1 MDMPALAPQSLAT
14 HRRIDPPFHLF
25 ALPVVG
31 LSVIA
36 GIVHAVQRPSWFS
49 AWFVLLSVALVIVT
63 LRARMYALR
72 VQDRLIRLEERLRLN
87 DLIAEPLRSRIG
99 ELSEGQLIGL
109 RFACDA
115 EVPGLVEAALA
126 KQLSKAEIKKSITT
140 WRGDYFRV

>member
-1 MDMPALAPQSLAT
+1 MPALPPQRLAT
-14 HRRIDPPFHLF
+14 HRRFDPLFHFF

-36 GIVHAVQRPSWFS
+36 SIVHAVQRPNWFS
-49 AWFVLLSVALVIVT
+49 AWLVLLSIALVIVT
-63 LRARMYALR
+63 LKARMHALR

-87 DLIAEPLRSRIG
+87 DLIAEPLRSRIY

-109 RFACDA
+109 RFASDG
-115 EVPGLVEAALA
+115 EVPALVEAALA
-126 KQLSKAEIKKSITT
+126 KQLSKAEIKKSITS